1 MSADTVPAA
10 EGDPGTTWGPVTGWG
25 RTAPTT
31 ARLIRPRTYQ
41 EAADAVR
48 DCGARGGI
56 ARGLG
61 RAYGDAAQNAGGA
74 VLDMTALDRIHA
86 IDAAGGTVL
95 CDAGV
100 SLHRLM
106 EVLLPLGWFV
116 PVTPG
121 TRYVTVGG
129 AIGADI
135 HGKNHHVCGSFSR
148 HVLSFELLTA
158 DGQVRTVDRGTPLF
172 DATTGGMGLT
182 GVVLTATVRLQ
193 PVETA
198 LMSVDTERA
207 TDLDDLMARLT
218 ATDHRYRYS
227 VAWIDLL
234 ARGAHTGRA
243 VLTRGDHAPLDALP
257 ERSRARRDPLAF
269 RTSRLPAAPD
279 LIPDGLLSRTTVGLF
294 NELWYRK
301 APRVSR
307 GRLQRISTF
316 FHPWTASRT
325 GTASTAAA
333 ASCSTSS
340 SSATTGRTPCAGSC
354 GASPSTAARPSWPSS
369 SASARPTRAGSPS
382 PCPAGPSPW
391 TSRRACRASAPS
403 STAST
408 RRSRGP
414 AAGSTSPRTPG
425 CGPSCWTRCTRA
437 FPTSGHCA
445 RSWTRAGCSSPTWPA
460 ASPSDPW
467 SCREGRLRHPPVP
480 PRPRRYVRDRARH
493 RAPAG
498 RPPHPHRVAGGPP
511 SPALDRAAERLRDLG
526 AEVRT
531 VAFDAL
537 DPESHEAALGKVFA
551 EGDIDMVLL
560 AFGVLGDQA
569 HDEREPLN
577 AVRVAQTNYTGAV
590 SAGLISAR
598 ALQAQGH
605 GSLVVLSSVAGER
618 ARRANFIYGSSKAGL
633 DAFAQGLGD
642 ALHGT
647 GVHVMVVRP
656 GFVRSRMT
664 EGMEEAPL
672 ATTPEAVATAIELGL
687 RRRSE
692 TVWVPGALRVVMSA
706 LRHLPRGVFRR
717 LPV

>member
-10 EGDPGTTWGPVTGWG
+10 EGDPGTTWGSVTGWG
-25 RTAPTT
+25 RTAPTA

-48 DCGARGGI
+48 ECGVRGGI

-74 VLDMTALDRIHA
+74 VLDMTGLDRVHA
-86 IDAAGGTVL
+86 IDADGGTVL

-135 HGKNHHVCGSFSR
+135 HGKNHHVSGSFAR

-158 DGQVRTVDRGTPLF
+158 DGRVRTVDRGTPLF
-172 DATTGGMGLT
+172 DATAGGMGLT
-182 GVVLTATVRLQ
+182 GVILTATVRLQ

-234 ARGAHTGRA
+234 ARGARTGRA

-279 LIPDGLLSRTTVGLF
+279 LVPDGLLSRTTVGLF

-316 FHPWTASRT
+316 FHPLDGVPHWNRVYGRGGFVQYQFVVGHDRADALRRIVRRISEHRCPSFLAVLKRFGEADPGWLSFPVPGWTLALDV
-325 GTASTAAA
+325 
-333 ASCSTSS
+333 
-340 SSATTGRTPCAGSC
+340 
-354 GASPSTAARPSWPSS
+354 
-369 SASARPTRAGSPS
+369 
-382 PCPAGPSPW
+382 PAGLPGLG
-391 TSRRACRASAPS
+391 AFLDGLDEEVAQ
-403 STAST
+403 
-408 RRSRGP
+408 
-414 AAGSTSPRTPG
+414 AGGRVYLAKDS
-425 CGPSCWTRCTRA
+425 
-437 FPTSGHCA
+437 
-445 RSWTRAGCSSPTWPA
+445 
-460 ASPSDPW
+460 
-467 SCREGRLRHPPVP
+467 RLRPELLDAMY
-480 PRPRRYVRDRARH
+480 PR
-493 RAPAG
+493 
-498 RPPHPHRVAGGPP
+498 
-511 SPALDRAAERLRDLG
+511 
-526 AEVRT
+526 
-531 VAFDAL
+531 
-537 DPESHEAALGKVFA
+537 
-551 EGDIDMVLL
+551 L
-560 AFGVLGDQA
+560 ADF
-569 HDEREPLN
+569 
-577 AVRVAQTNYTGAV
+577 
-590 SAGLISAR
+590 R
-598 ALQAQGH
+598 AL
-605 GSLVVLSSVAGER
+605 R
-618 ARRANFIYGSSKAGL
+618 AEL
-633 DAFAQGLGD
+633 D
-642 ALHGT
+642 
-647 GVHVMVVRP
+647 
-656 GFVRSRMT
+656 
-664 EGMEEAPL
+664 
-672 ATTPEAVATAIELGL
+672 
-687 RRRSE
+687 
-692 TVWVPGALRVVMSA
+692 
-706 LRHLPRGVFRR
+706 PRGVFVSDLARR
-717 LPV
+717 LHL